1 MQNLPKES
9 GHQKLT
15 KGGCPNGKNQ
25 KLVITSNYLGLV
37 IPAMYLK

>member
-1 MQNLPKES
+1 MLLQRSENLPKES

-25 KLVITSNYLGLV
+25 RTEKDKSISG
-37 IPAMYLK
+37 